1 MILSYEN
8 IILNAFDGIY
18 NHIDIPIGMAM
29 YNILRTA
36 TTQKTTSP
44 IKKKLGRFEK
54 ILSRENI
61 QRTSKEKMKK
71 ITNHSVQFSCSIMS
85 DSL

>member
-44 IKKKLGRFEK
+44 IKKKIRQIWKNTFQRKYTKNKQGKDE
-54 ILSRENI
+54 EN
-61 QRTSKEKMKK
+61 
-71 ITNHSVQFSCSIMS
+71 H
-85 DSL
+85 